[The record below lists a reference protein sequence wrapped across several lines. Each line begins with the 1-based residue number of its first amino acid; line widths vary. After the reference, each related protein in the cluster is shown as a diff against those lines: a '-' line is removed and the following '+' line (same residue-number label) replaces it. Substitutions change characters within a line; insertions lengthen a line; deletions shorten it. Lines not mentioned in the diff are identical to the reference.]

1 MKTSNSLVVNN
12 PIDRCSGFHKGPFIF
27 YQVGGGG
34 LVGFGVGGHEIKN
47 CYLGGGGAS
56 QKYKGKRGD
65 GEKYFSKTLKW
76 HNVVILTKLGIEQ
89 T

>member
-1 MKTSNSLVVNN
+1 M
-12 PIDRCSGFHKGPFIF
+12 
-27 YQVGGGG
+27 
-34 LVGFGVGGHEIKN
+34 GFGVGGHEIKN